1 MPVFNRWKEKGVLH
15 IKRKIALRHWRAR
28 WKSRRPPQFSG
39 RLNTILCS
47 SRSCYLPLVNQL
59 FDLCAPSS
67 TDVPVLLLN
76 QPIRDLTN
84 GNGNVTKATGVIS
97 KTTILHMH
105 HAFSYIS
112 LSSLHNWD
120 VKWRNFKI
128 TSGPEW
134 QGDKFYHIC
143 MHWGAVLSLQLQHKF
158 PSFR

>member
-1 MPVFNRWKEKGVLH
+1 MLSLGWFSNRTGTSFDDGVSAQKG
-15 IKRKIALRHWRAR
+15 RNSTSGA
-28 WKSRRPPQFSG
+28 QFAA
-39 RLNTILCS
+39 
-47 SRSCYLPLVNQL
+47 LPLVNQL

-67 TDVPVLLLN
+67 TDAPVLLLN
-76 QPIRDLTN
+76 QPIRDLTNGNGN

-105 HAFSYIS
+105 HACSYIS
-112 LSSLHNWD
+112 LPSLHNCD

-134 QGDKFYHIC
+134 QGDKFCHIC

-158 PSFR
+158 PSFK